1 MTAQIKCDFCESRN
15 MDHVYDPINST
26 RGMRVYV
33 CRHCGLVQSI
43 STSAYTSAPPG
54 SMSGDANRSS
64 YRYTKELVFGN
75 YLPLFERYLDFN
87 AFRSVLDIGS
97 NRGIFV
103 EWALENYPHLHIHA
117 IEPQE
122 SVVQAYRNH
131 AQVKLEIARFED
143 VILKES
149 VYDFVYCVHTLE
161 HSLSASQMMR
171 ESYKALKPGGL
182 FFLAVPQTLLF
193 HDDLIEEIFIDPHTF
208 HFDLGILREFT
219 RQLGFKTLFST
230 EEKDA
235 EVILILE
242 KVHAGEGRF
251 IPVNG
256 GAAAHNISKILNY
269 RDRIHSNRAL
279 LQKIGDHLNDLS
291 RTNALIVWG
300 AGRIFDILV
309 REGKVDI
316 ARIKAVFDKVLYKFI
331 DRTHGCVISQPRPRS
346 DFKEPGV
353 VVFIASRE
361 YSAEI
366 REEAKKLGFN
376 KMISFTDFFA

>member
-1 MTAQIKCDFCESRN
+1 VASQLQCDFCESHN
-15 MDHVYDPINST
+15 MEHVYDPINST

-33 CRHCGLVQSI
+33 CRQCGLVQSI

-87 AFRSVLDIGS
+87 AFRDVLDIGS

-103 EWALENYPHLHIHA
+103 DWALTHYPHLHIHA

-122 SVVQAYRNH
+122 SVVQSYRDH
-131 AQVKLEIARFED
+131 ANVNLEIARFED
-143 VILKES
+143 VRLKES
-149 VYDFVYCVHTLE
+149 TYDFVYCVHTLE
-161 HSLSASQMMR
+161 HSLSASQMVR
-171 ESYKALKPGGL
+171 ESYRALKPGGL

-208 HFDLGILREFT
+208 HFDLSIVSEFA
-219 RQLGFKTLFST
+219 RQLGFKTVYST

-242 KVHAGEGRF
+242 KVHAGEGKF
-251 IPVNG
+251 VPVNG
-256 GAAAHNISKILNY
+256 GAATRNIAKIASY
-269 RDRIHSNRAL
+269 RDTIHANRAL
-279 LQKIGDHLNDLS
+279 LKKIGDRLNDLS
-291 RTNALIVWG
+291 NTNALIVWG

-309 REGKVDI
+309 REGKVDTS
-316 ARIKAVFDKVLYKFI
+316 RIKVVFDKVLYKFI
-331 DRTHGCVISQPRPRS
+331 DQAHGCAISQPRPRS
-346 DFKEPGV
+346 DFEEPGV

-366 REEAKKLGFN
+366 KEDAKKLGYDN
-376 KMISFTDFFA
+376 MISFADFF